1 VLTNVAKT
9 PVSDEELQLKK
20 KARRR
25 LVGAVVL
32 VLLVV
37 VFVPMFLDR
46 APRPQ
51 KQDID
56 IRIPP
61 IPGQAQTP
69 SQPAPP
75 AVLPP
80 AAPEPAPA
88 PAAPPATP
96 PEKPAVAPTPPI
108 NPPIAAD
115 TAAAPPASAPP
126 SAPAPRETPAPTPRE
141 TPATADV
148 ARKPDP
154 KSAESFVIQVGAFSD
169 PVNARHLVEKLKS
182 EKVPAYTESV
192 KTPQG
197 DKTRVRAGPY
207 PTMAAAERGRNRLK
221 TLKLVS
227 GGEPKIVH
235 KGE

>member
-1 VLTNVAKT
+1 VAKT

-75 AVLPP
+75 QVLPP

-88 PAAPPATP
+88 PAAPPAAP
-96 PEKPAVAPTPPI
+96 PEKPATAPAPPI

-115 TAAAPPASAPP
+115 TAAAPPA
-126 SAPAPRETPAPTPRE
+126 PALPETPAPAQRE
-141 TPATADV
+141 TTADV
-148 ARKPDP
+148 ARKPDT

-169 PVNARHLVEKLKS
+169 PVNARHLVEKLKA

-207 PTMAAAERGRNRLK
+207 STMAAAERGRNRLK

-227 GGEPKIVH
+227 GGDPKIVH

>member
-1 VLTNVAKT
+1 VAKT

-75 AVLPP
+75 QVLPP

-88 PAAPPATP
+88 PAATPAAP
-96 PEKPAVAPTPPI
+96 PEKPAAAPAPPI
-108 NPPIAAD
+108 NPPIASD
-115 TAAAPPASAPP
+115 TAVAPPAAAPP
-126 SAPAPRETPAPTPRE
+126 PREPPAPTPRE
-141 TPATADV
+141 TSAPAQRETTADV
-148 ARKPDP
+148 SRKSDP
-154 KSAESFVIQVGAFSD
+154 KPAESFVIQVGAFSD
-169 PVNARHLVEKLKS
+169 PVNARHLVEKLKA

-207 PTMAAAERGRNRLK
+207 STMAAAERGRNRLK

-227 GGEPKIVH
+227 GGDPKIVH

>member
-46 APRPQ
+46 EPRPQ

-61 IPGQAQTP
+61 IPGQTQAPQAAQP
-69 SQPAPP
+69 PP
-75 AVLPP
+75 AQATAPAVPPPP
-80 AAPEPAPA
+80 AAPPAADAAPPRAASATDPAPA
-88 PAAPPATP
+88 PAPAG
-96 PEKPAVAPTPPI
+96 
-108 NPPIAAD
+108 
-115 TAAAPPASAPP
+115 AAPPP
-126 SAPAPRETPAPTPRE
+126 SEPQAAAEPAH
-141 TPATADV
+141 
-148 ARKPDP
+148 KPNN
-154 KSAESFVIQVGAFSD
+154 KSTESFVIQVGAFSD
-169 PVNARHLVEKLKS
+169 PVNARHLVEKLKAQ
-182 EKVPAYTESV
+182 KIPAYTETV
-192 KTPQG
+192 KTTQG
-197 DKTRVRAGPY
+197 EKTRVRAGPY
-207 PTMAAAERGRNRLK
+207 ATMAAAESGRARLK

-227 GGEPKIVH
+227 GDVKIVH

>member
-46 APRPQ
+46 EPRPQ

-61 IPGQAQTP
+61 IPGQAQSP
-69 SQPAPP
+69 QPQG
-75 AVLPP
+75 LPP
-80 AAPEPAPA
+80 AIQDAPA
-88 PAAPPATP
+88 VPP
-96 PEKPAVAPTPPI
+96 
-108 NPPIAAD
+108 
-115 TAAAPPASAPP
+115 AAAPDKSLAPDTSNTP
-126 SAPAPRETPAPTPRE
+126 KAPVASAPAPDNTSAPPAAAVEGAATS
-141 TPATADV
+141 TADP
-148 ARKPDP
+148 ASNAERNAAEPTRKAEA
-154 KSAESFVIQVGAFSD
+154 KGTESFVIQVGAFSD
-169 PVNARHLVEKLKS
+169 PGNARHLVEKLKA
-182 EKVPAYTESV
+182 EKIPAYTEAV
-192 KTPQG
+192 KTSQG
-197 DKTRVRAGPY
+197 EKMRVRAGPY
-207 PTMAAAERGRNRLK
+207 PTLAAAEHGRSRLK
-221 TLKLVS
+221 TLKLLPAS
-227 GGEPKIVH
+227 GDAKIVH